1 MRKLCMY
8 YIVYYWPHLIFVMLL
23 STFELKIDE
32 TYCILLTQYGKS
44 HSSHLSHFNIRCYLH
59 LDESHLEPMLN
70 MWNYESDVKPT
81 LNMWNYERNSER
93 HQICWPSIH
102 SWINTQV
109 CCATVTMF
117 TKLTSIHHWCIHA
130 ILKVITIWV
139 FCLNPRRQERSAK
152 DETDVSRVACGGDKQ
167 HAVSTLNREKLC
179 PRWIVLL
186 HALFIP
192 HQCPGVPQR
201 NAWRQIGN

>member
-1 MRKLCMY
+1 MKNICPAWY
-8 YIVYYWPHLIFVMLL
+8 L
-23 STFELKIDE
+23 SCFLSKMDE
-32 TYCILLTQYGKS
+32 KYCILLTQYYRVSNSGISRPS
-44 HSSHLSHFNIRCYLH
+44 HFSHFNIRCYLH
-59 LDESHLEPMLN
+59 MD
-70 MWNYESDVKPT
+70 ESDVKPM
-81 LNMWNYERNSER
+81 LNVWNYERNSER

-167 HAVSTLNREKLC
+167 HAVSTLNRATPCAFHPTPVSRRSTEECMTADRELATQVFSSTGH
-179 PRWIVLL
+179 P
-186 HALFIP
+186 
-192 HQCPGVPQR
+192 
-201 NAWRQIGN
+201 